1 MSRTLNTFS
10 GRLSRVRSLSPKL
23 RIAALGESL
32 AACSPTEAEAL
43 ALELLELAVLPAF
56 DPSGPPVRP
65 HGLLSLIRR
74 ISRASRA
81 RLADRALAQISRFWA
96 FIPAPVVPA
105 ALAAGENRWQD
116 VIRQVATDP
125 SRLPR
130 LSVAKLAGD
139 TGDSRLGFAAASMLF
154 DQDEQVAHA
163 AERALVTLCL
173 SLLRQDIAC
182 SSACRYLALDP
193 DVSLLGRGLVL
204 GLSGEPDELCA
215 QVSQAAMNYG
225 EHRRRAPILGAII
238 LAERARLRGTRPGAV
253 ALRTWLAN
261 ESHPSQ
267 APLRTVLRW
276 SRMPV
281 ARLRALEWLGQ
292 EHLAGAAGER
302 LLKAHSLIEHEL
314 VLAQAHLL
322 TRPARAVRAGKIK
335 LQAKGEAPVQVGA
348 KAPARRPVRRTSAVE
363 GPIPGSS
370 ALRHLSP
377 AARMGLRTF
386 LGSFSA
392 GAPLRRAAFEPF
404 LADSI
409 PAIRHSAARAMP
421 TSGLADFCF
430 DGNVQVARTAF
441 LSWSAAGAG
450 LAQATTSHSTEDR
463 RLLSLLSRSQ
473 HKSIAGWAKQD
484 LEWVPKAG
492 QPAVGAAMAGS
503 LAGRLAA
510 RRLLAA
516 DRPKYISLLR
526 GGLSRGKDV
535 LGTLLLVRAL
545 ELTAELEP
553 EVVALTEAGMEPRL
567 LATAIAALG
576 DVGNTVA
583 IAAATRLLGHSDDRV
598 RANAVESLGH
608 RKGRPAVI
616 AELKSDAHH
625 RVRANAIRAEILA
638 EPEGALR
645 TPGFSRE
652 LTQILS
658 DTRPMH
664 RLAGLWL
671 AGRTLT
677 GAGRARAGDRWPELV
692 ARISEVARFD
702 DEPRVRA
709 RAASCAQRLAAE
721 LRLSWRTTYPMAT
734 HAS

>member
-1 MSRTLNTFS
+1 MSRSLNTFS
-10 GRLSRVRSLSPKL
+10 GRLSQVRGLSPKL

-32 AACSPTEAEAL
+32 ATCSPDESEAL

-65 HGLLSLIRR
+65 HGLLSFIRR
-74 ISRASRA
+74 MSRARRA
-81 RLADRALAQISRFWA
+81 RLADRALAQISRFWT
-96 FIPAPVVPA
+96 FIPASVIPA

-130 LSVAKLAGD
+130 LSLAKLAGD

-154 DQDEQVAHA
+154 DQDEQVAHG

-173 SLLRQDIAC
+173 SLLRQDIAS

-215 QVSQAAMNYG
+215 QVSQAAINYG

-238 LAERARLRGTRPGAV
+238 LADRARLRTTRPGAV

-302 LLKAHSLIEHEL
+302 LQKAHSLIEHEL

-322 TRPARAVRAGKIK
+322 TRPARAVRAGRIK
-335 LQAKGEAPVQVGA
+335 LQAKGLPQGQPKTAV
-348 KAPARRPVRRTSAVE
+348 PVRRPGRRPSAVE

-377 AARMGLRTF
+377 AARLGLRPF
-386 LGSFSA
+386 LGSFNAS
-392 GAPLRRAAFEPF
+392 APLRRAGFEPF
-404 LADSI
+404 LSDSI
-409 PAIRHSAARAMP
+409 PAIRHSAVRAMP

-430 DGNVQVARTAF
+430 DENAQVARTAF
-441 LSWSAAGAG
+441 LSWSSAGAG
-450 LAQATTSHSTEDR
+450 LAQAATGHSAEDR
-463 RLLSLLSRSQ
+463 RVLSLLSRSR
-473 HKSIAGWAKQD
+473 HESIAGWAKQD
-484 LEWVPKAG
+484 LDWMQDPEQSRLAG
-492 QPAVGAAMAGS
+492 G

-516 DRPKYISLLR
+516 DRPKYVSLLR
-526 GGLSRGKDV
+526 GGLSRGKDA

-553 EVVALTEAGMEPRL
+553 EVVALTEAGTEPRL

-576 DVGNTVA
+576 DVGNTAA
-583 IAAATRLLGHSDDRV
+583 IAAATRLLGHPDDRV
-598 RANAVESLGH
+598 RANAVESLGQ
-608 RKGRPAVI
+608 RTGADRPAI
-616 AELKSDAHH
+616 ITELKSDSNH

-638 EPEGALR
+638 EPAGAIR
-645 TPGFSRE
+645 TPGFGRE

-677 GAGRARAGDRWPELV
+677 GVGRARAGDRWPELV